1 MPKQHA
7 GADLEQAGLGC
18 RRRRLRGDAEPL
30 GRPPHQHR
38 IADRIG
44 RRQLQQAPAILRK
57 QLKPPPEALLDPPRQ
72 RHRVGKGESTR
83 QLGRGHPP
91 GQLHQRERVATG
103 LGHDPVV
110 DPRIQ
115 RPGEHRVQQGTRIG
129 LPQALDHQLRQPRQL
144 VAQNPGREHQA
155 DRLCSQPA
163 GNEPNDL
170 GRGLIEPLRVVD
182 QAD

>member
-1 MPKQHA
+1 V
-7 GADLEQAGLGC
+7 DL
-18 RRRRLRGDAEPL
+18 
-30 GRPPHQHR
+30 
-38 IADRIG
+38 
-44 RRQLQQAPAILRK
+44 
-57 QLKPPPEALLDPPRQ
+57 
-72 RHRVGKGESTR
+72 
-83 QLGRGHPP
+83 
-91 GQLHQRERVATG
+91 
-103 LGHDPVV
+103 
-110 DPRIQ
+110 RIQ